1 MAKNSITDYSKTA
14 ASNTDI
20 QSVDIDEGC
29 LPSGINNAIRELM
42 ADLAEM
48 NDGTVTLTSPSFAAA
63 TVTGALASGSATVG
77 STTSSAAVHSYTKL
91 EIESSSHGALQLSG
105 STGAEQWIWFADD
118 SSSTPVGGITYYH
131 GGPYMAFRVEGSER
145 MRIDASGHVGIGTS
159 SALSDVLTVDDTNP
173 KISMRDSGTERSF
186 FEVDA
191 SDNFV
196 INNKSTSAMIL
207 ETSDTERMRITSDGS
222 VGIGTSSPASKLH
235 IFDGGSS
242 VNNTITFGNPSATPA
257 AEIQHTAGGNEF
269 LNISCKGTT
278 TGFGNIVF
286 KTGATPDERMRVDS
300 SGDVLMGN
308 TVPNPASGFNDQS
321 GFGYDKSAGKVEI
334 ASTSGLALSLGRN
347 LSSDGHLAEFRKQ
360 SNSVG
365 DIQTH
370 GGKLQIG
377 QGNANLQFS
386 NASDAII
393 PSNGSGTL
401 NDDALDI
408 GLSNARFDDIYAT
421 NGTIQ
426 TSDRNEKQDIE
437 ALSEAEQR
445 VAVAAKGL
453 LRKFRW
459 KDSVE
464 EKGNDARIHFGIIA
478 QDLQAAFEAEGLD
491 AGRYAMFINSTWTD
505 EETGE
510 ERSRMGV
517 RYNQLLAFII
527 AAI

>member
-48 NDGTVTLTSPSFAAA
+48 NNGTVTLTSPSFAAA

-145 MRIDASGHVGIGTS
+145 MRIDSSG
-159 SALSDVLTVDDTNP
+159 N
-173 KISMRDSGTERSF
+173 
-186 FEVDA
+186 
-191 SDNFV
+191 
-196 INNKSTSAMIL
+196 
-207 ETSDTERMRITSDGS
+207 

-286 KTGATPDERMRVDS
+286 KTGATPDERMRIDS

-308 TVPNPASGFNDQS
+308 TVPNPASGFNNQS

-370 GGKLQIG
+370 SGKLQIG

-459 KDSVE
+459 IDSVE
-464 EKGNDARIHFGIIA
+464 EKGDDARIHFGIIA